1 MDRLVSAKMPPLVA
15 QHRRMP
21 IAVTVAAACS
31 KATHYQNLIII
42 ISLLPL
48 TLLPSPLT
56 HTMMVVIIMPCS
68 LGSVITSVYSRA
80 AVD

>member
-1 MDRLVSAKMPPLVA
+1 MPPLVA
-15 QHRRMP
+15 QHRRLP

-31 KATHYQNLIII
+31 KATHYQNLI